1 MFSTPMLLRGVVVAG
16 IVSLGLACS
25 RSGADAQS
33 SSSDQAALAG
43 STAPRKKAVLAPTT
57 PPSDAMT
64 SDKAPAP
71 AAMADDK
78 QPPPG
83 HPAPP
88 AKAPAGSAPAKF
100 EGKTVTLVGIAFTAP
115 EGWAWEPVDPTPM
128 GPVAVFKLPRAE
140 GEPEDG
146 SLRITHYPSMKGKD
160 DMNIDRWLKM
170 VRQADGKPH
179 TRETAKLTVTEQGPI
194 KITVIDMSGTVDN
207 SMAGGGAASPGT
219 RMIAAIVDHP
229 KGPHYIRVTGT
240 LKTVEKWQTQ
250 VDAFIKSAKIGS

>member
-25 RSGADAQS
+25 RSGADSQS
-33 SSSDQAALAG
+33 ASSDQAALAG
-43 STAPRKKAVLAPTT
+43 SAAPRKKAVLAPTT
-57 PPSDAMT
+57 PPSGIVP
-64 SDKAPAP
+64 SDGASA

-78 QPPPG
+78 QPPP
-83 HPAPP
+83 APP
-88 AKAPAGSAPAKF
+88 APQKAPAGSSGATF
-100 EGKTVTLVGIAFTAP
+100 EGKTVTLVGIALTAP
-115 EGWAWEPVDPTPM
+115 EGWVWEPVEPTPM

-146 SLRITHYPSMKGKD
+146 SVRITHFPAMKGKD

-194 KITVIDMSGTVDN
+194 KTTVIDMSGTVDN
-207 SMAGGGAASPGT
+207 SMSGGGAASPGT
-219 RMIAAIVDHP
+219 RMIAAIIDHP
-229 KGPHYIRVTGT
+229 KGPHYVRVTGT

-250 VDAFIKSAKIGS
+250 VDAFLKSVKAGS